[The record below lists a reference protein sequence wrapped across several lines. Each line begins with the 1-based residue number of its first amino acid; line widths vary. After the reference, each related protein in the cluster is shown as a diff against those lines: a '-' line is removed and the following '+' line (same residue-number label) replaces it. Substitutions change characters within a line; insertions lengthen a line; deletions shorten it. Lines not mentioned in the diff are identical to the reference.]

1 MYAETMALIRYLY
14 REVMV
19 ISEAEMLCSN
29 GDTFLILTATRLQA
43 WQKGKNE
50 QPQLDY
56 LNR

>member
-14 REVMV
+14 REVY
-19 ISEAEMLCSN
+19 SSN
-29 GDTFLILTATRLQA
+29 GDTFLFLTATRLQA